1 MKSLSAWAII
11 HRIRD
16 EDKHPFLA
24 VVLTTISAMAASV
37 GGAVVVFCYK
47 PSPTALGVLLAFS
60 AGIML
65 YVTAWRR
72 VKGRFRTWTSWSTR
86 STIWE

>member
-47 PSPTALGVLLAFS
+47 PSPLPWACCWPS
-60 AGIML
+60 A
-65 YVTAWRR
+65 R
-72 VKGRFRTWTSWSTR
+72 VSCFT
-86 STIWE
+86 